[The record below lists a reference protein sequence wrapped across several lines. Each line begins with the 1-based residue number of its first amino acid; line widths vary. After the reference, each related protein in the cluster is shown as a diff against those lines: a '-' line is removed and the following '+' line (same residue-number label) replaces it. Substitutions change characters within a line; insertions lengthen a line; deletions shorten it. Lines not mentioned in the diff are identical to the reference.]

1 MPHDSLLS
9 AYFGNH
15 SAPHFHRH
23 WAVGLSCLALSAP
36 LPWLLAHGQLALAA
50 FNVTVTL
57 CSLVADYF
65 AIGTVWDD
73 VDRAVA
79 AAYIATLIYFSAL
92 HNGPL
97 FTAADL
103 VLLVFVPFFYSRS
116 SRSKEQWRFRH
127 ALWHYIGGLNQFI
140 ILHGVLHPAPLL
152 LAL

>member
-92 HNGPL
+92 HNG
-97 FTAADL
+97 AA
-103 VLLVFVPFFYSRS
+103 VHR
-116 SRSKEQWRFRH
+116 R
-127 ALWHYIGGLNQFI
+127 GL
-140 ILHGVLHPAPLL
+140 GAGMYPAREAREGLPE
-152 LAL
+152 